1 MPYETKTIED
11 PLEIIRE
18 FTVSVRPDPSI
29 VWRGQSNSEWGLI
42 PSLFRS
48 KPKWRDWTWA
58 SKEAALFRYFE
69 KSNAKWVREHY
80 AEDLLE
86 SLTLVQHHRLPT
98 RLLDWTESPLI
109 ALFFACLDS
118 MDAPDKMPDGAVWL
132 LRTNFVRFS
141 LSREKGKRLDL
152 LDGTSTPAIPDNT
165 PNGLNGEFGTFL
177 FYPHRLHARQISQF
191 AAYTVHPNPAPQ
203 ASGDLCEVLR
213 PEEHLT
219 RYVVPAAIKH
229 KTFSKLWSLGM
240 RYENLFPDAEGAAKG
255 AKYVIDVEDNSLWTE
270 TRRFGRT

>member
-18 FTVSVRPDPSI
+18 FTVSVRPDPTI

-80 AEDLLE
+80 AEDLIE
-86 SLTLVQHHRLPT
+86 HLTLAQHHRLPT

-118 MDAPDKMPDGAVWL
+118 MDDPDKMPDGAVWL

-152 LDGTSTPAIPDNT
+152 LNGTSTPAIP
-165 PNGLNGEFGTFL
+165 
-177 FYPHRLHARQISQF
+177 
-191 AAYTVHPNPAPQ
+191 
-203 ASGDLCEVLR
+203 
-213 PEEHLT
+213 
-219 RYVVPAAIKH
+219 
-229 KTFSKLWSLGM
+229 
-240 RYENLFPDAEGAAKG
+240 
-255 AKYVIDVEDNSLWTE
+255 
-270 TRRFGRT
+270 